1 MAGRKSF
8 QETLHLKTIET
19 INPDEKVMCVV
30 YQHPFG
36 IITIYLASFV
46 CLVGGILLTGLFVPE
61 FLGNDGRTYSFIA
74 FVAVIISILVG
85 VLLVLSTIVYR
96 QTKLTV
102 TDRNVVQ
109 IIQKGLLFRQV
120 SQISLANVEDVTSE
134 QKGFFAS
141 FLNFGT
147 LKIETAGEQ
156 ANFNFSFCPN
166 PNRVA
171 HIILEAKDNFLVTTG
186 QMGSYRNRPRRSMQ
200 NQSAIQTD

>member
-19 INPDEKVMCVV
+19 TNPDDKVMCVV

-36 IITIYLASFV
+36 ILAIYLASFI
-46 CLVGGILLTGLFVPE
+46 CLVGGIVLSGLFLPE
-61 FLGNDGRTYSFIA
+61 IIGNDTQAYSLVAIVVIA
-74 FVAVIISILVG
+74 ISVLVG
-85 VLLVLSTIVYR
+85 VLLVLATVVYR

-134 QKGFFAS
+134 QKGFFAA
-141 FLNFGT
+141 FFNFGT
-147 LKIETAGEQ
+147 LRIETAGEQ

-171 HIILEAKDNFLVTTG
+171 HIILESKDNFLVVTG
-186 QMGSYRNRPRRSMQ
+186 QTGSYRNRPRGSMRDY
-200 NQSAIQTD
+200 SIQKD